1 MNRRDLNREFVPTY
15 LQKMNEVWKFHN
27 SDASIGALSIVDSEE
42 EEEEKKDQSMA
53 SVSHADR
60 TQDLPSLVGNEVE
73 LLPGTVPVDD
83 ITMRD
88 ENAADTPIN

>member
-15 LQKMNEVWKFHN
+15 QQKMNEVWKFHN
-27 SDASIGALSIVDSEE
+27 SDASIGTLSNVDSEE
-42 EEEEKKDQSMA
+42 EEENKDQSMA
-53 SVSHADR
+53 SVTHADR
-60 TQDLPSLVGNEVE
+60 TQDLPNLVGNEEE

-83 ITMRD
+83 VTMRD

>member
-1 MNRRDLNREFVPTY
+1 
-15 LQKMNEVWKFHN
+15 MNEVWKFHN
-27 SDASIGALSIVDSEE
+27 SDASIGTLSIVDSEE
-42 EEEEKKDQSMA
+42 EEEEEKKKDQSMA

-60 TQDLPSLVGNEVE
+60 THDLPSPVGNEEE